1 MEFVLHRF
9 NQIGKLFPE
18 QAGSAIGRM
27 TGGNG
32 IDAGALQR
40 LCCLA
45 ADGADEQ
52 RLRTECEQLARI
64 PAASSSSV
72 GVRLEKGE
80 ALWG

>member
-45 ADGADEQ
+45 ADGAD
-52 RLRTECEQLARI
+52 ARGCGQSASSWRVYAR

-72 GVRLEKGE
+72 GG
-80 ALWG
+80 G

>member
-32 IDAGALQR
+32 IDAVATRHPANGGAGLFRKQF
-40 LCCLA
+40 
-45 ADGADEQ
+45 AD
-52 RLRTECEQLARI
+52 LI
-64 PAASSSSV
+64 KPV
-72 GVRLEKGE
+72 
-80 ALWG
+80 